1 MKKFFGLVLVMAVF
15 CVLVSCTSDSNTSS
29 TGATEVGPES
39 NGGKVA
45 TKEYAVGDT
54 GPAGGVIFYD
64 DEADETDDIPGVR
77 YLEAAPADTSWEEI
91 QWGEKGIDIPGADK
105 TAVGTGAQNT
115 EDLIRHQGADS
126 EYAAALC
133 TALSV
138 KKYNDWYMPSKDE
151 LQLMYEVLSS
161 DDIEGMRFVN
171 YWSSSEMSDY
181 NAWINIFNQGLEANY
196 NKELKFSVRAVRAF

>member
-1 MKKFFGLVLVMAVF
+1 MKKFFGLVLVMAAF
-15 CVLVSCTSDSNTSS
+15 CVLVSCTSDSDTSS
-29 TGATEVGPES
+29 TGAAEVGPES

-64 DEADETDDIPGVR
+64 DEADGTDDIPGVR

-105 TAVGTGAQNT
+105 TAIGTGMQNT

-126 EYAAALC
+126 EYAAAYCAGL
-133 TALSV
+133 V
-138 KKYNDWYMPSKDE
+138 IGEYDDWYMPSKDE
-151 LQLMYEVLSS
+151 LDLLVEDLYKNGFGDFEP
-161 DDIEGMRFVN
+161 
-171 YWSSSEMSDY
+171 YYHWSSSERSDV
-181 NAWINIFNQGLEANY
+181 NAWGQHFFN
-196 NKELKFSVRAVRAF
+196 SVQSSYPKRLPYRVRPVRAF